1 MVLMHLIYHKFK
13 PEISEEESSATIAK
27 ISIRRRRCPTSSLDP
42 WTWYKNLSLESR
54 ADVNQGFSHG
64 VIVYVKDLDGLNE

>member
-13 PEISEEESSATIAK
+13 PEISEEEIERHYREDLYLKTRMPDIV
-27 ISIRRRRCPTSSLDP
+27 LG